1 MRSFWNKV
9 YFYINDEQTNKPNSY
24 KKSCKDI
31 KRILNFLASKEIKK
45 NRVAVGVHIT
55 NSKHIQMLNKEHRN
69 KDSTTDVL
77 SFPHNEYDR
86 KNYYIGDIFINAD
99 IIDSQAKE
107 IGSDPI
113 TEMTFLTMH
122 GMLHLIGYDHQ
133 NEFDEEEMTGKQRLI
148 FKELGIRND

>member
-1 MRSFWNKV
+1 
-9 YFYINDEQTNKPNSY
+9 
-24 KKSCKDI
+24 
-31 KRILNFLASKEIKK
+31 
-45 NRVAVGVHIT
+45 
-55 NSKHIQMLNKEHRN
+55 MLNKEHRN